1 MSQNESSSFGQE
13 FEELSSQEGNSPTQK
28 NPLIFPEV
36 NKSTSD
42 QDRRAA
48 LKETLETL
56 SSLRPDDAL
65 DKLSIDSVIKFFIA
79 LYCDYNN
86 KHYHHMYSDVCE
98 VMYGFF
104 ASGMELDNG
113 VPPGAKELANNLEI
127 IEISMRADKNCPETA
142 KLCVA
147 KLHDHVE
154 LENTRMQYLA
164 KQNSINAD
172 KANELNGQL
181 KNVEEKM
188 NNTQEKLQR
197 NYVTILGIF
206 AAIVFTFA
214 AGTSFTS
221 SVLETMASVSIYR
234 LILMVAL
241 LAFVLFNSI
250 YALFL
255 FICRVSKFNE
265 GKHLPKIICITD
277 FVLLI
282 CIISTFFAW
291 DGQFLTH

>member
-1 MSQNESSSFGQE
+1 MMHSIKNYKLILASASPRRQQLMKNGGFT
-13 FEELSSQEGNSPTQK
+13 FE
-28 NPLIFPEV
+28 V
-36 NKSTSD
+36 
-42 QDRRAA
+42 R
-48 LKETLETL
+48 
-56 SSLRPDDAL
+56 
-65 DKLSIDSVIKFFIA
+65 
-79 LYCDYNN
+79 
-86 KHYHHMYSDVCE
+86 
-98 VMYGFF
+98 
-104 ASGMELDNG
+104 
-113 VPPGAKELANNLEI
+113 
-127 IEISMRADKNCPETA
+127 
-142 KLCVA
+142 
-147 KLHDHVE
+147 
-154 LENTRMQYLA
+154 
-164 KQNSINAD
+164 
-172 KANELNGQL
+172 L

>member
-250 YALFL
+250 FCLFAESQSLMKANIFRRLYVSPTL
-255 FICRVSKFNE
+255 FF
-265 GKHLPKIICITD
+265 
-277 FVLLI
+277 
-282 CIISTFFAW
+282 
-291 DGQFLTH
+291 

>member
-79 LYCDYNN
+79 L
-86 KHYHHMYSDVCE
+86 
-98 VMYGFF
+98 
-104 ASGMELDNG
+104 
-113 VPPGAKELANNLEI
+113 
-127 IEISMRADKNCPETA
+127 
-142 KLCVA
+142 
-147 KLHDHVE
+147 
-154 LENTRMQYLA
+154 YLA

-265 GKHLPKIICITD
+265 GKHLPKIICIT
-277 FVLLI
+277 
-282 CIISTFFAW
+282 STFFAW

>member
-1 MSQNESSSFGQE
+1 
-13 FEELSSQEGNSPTQK
+13 
-28 NPLIFPEV
+28 
-36 NKSTSD
+36 
-42 QDRRAA
+42 
-48 LKETLETL
+48 
-56 SSLRPDDAL
+56 
-65 DKLSIDSVIKFFIA
+65 
-79 LYCDYNN
+79 
-86 KHYHHMYSDVCE
+86 
-98 VMYGFF
+98 
-104 ASGMELDNG
+104 
-113 VPPGAKELANNLEI
+113 
-127 IEISMRADKNCPETA
+127 
-142 KLCVA
+142 
-147 KLHDHVE
+147 
-154 LENTRMQYLA
+154 MQYLA

>member
-255 FICRVSKFNE
+255 FICRVSKLMKANIFRR
-265 GKHLPKIICITD
+265 LYVSPT
-277 FVLLI
+277 L
-282 CIISTFFAW
+282 FF
-291 DGQFLTH
+291 

>member
-1 MSQNESSSFGQE
+1 
-13 FEELSSQEGNSPTQK
+13 
-28 NPLIFPEV
+28 
-36 NKSTSD
+36 
-42 QDRRAA
+42 
-48 LKETLETL
+48 
-56 SSLRPDDAL
+56 
-65 DKLSIDSVIKFFIA
+65 
-79 LYCDYNN
+79 
-86 KHYHHMYSDVCE
+86 
-98 VMYGFF
+98 
-104 ASGMELDNG
+104 
-113 VPPGAKELANNLEI
+113 
-127 IEISMRADKNCPETA
+127 MRADKNCPETA